1 MVQEVQPVQ
10 EFPTEQRRF
19 LCDPYFMEQHFA
31 KIIGKWQQT
40 LTQPSQKV
48 GNGQKNLQQ

>member
-1 MVQEVQPVQ
+1 
-10 EFPTEQRRF
+10 
-19 LCDPYFMEQHFA
+19 MEQHFA

-48 GNGQKNLQQ
+48 GNWLPIMYVRGQKNVQQ